1 MKFTLSVLALIAS
14 ANAWTMQFDCPRGS
28 GFEGSYSGSKNKG
41 CTSIPTYTKG
51 DHMVW
56 GNTKKSNRVLR
67 LYAAAP
73 CAAEQEIGHL
83 RKTGITSLAN
93 LFLPGESRIVNE

>member
-1 MKFTLSVLALIAS
+1 MKFTLSVLALVAS
-14 ANAWTMQFDCPRGS
+14 TNAWTMQFDCPRGS

-41 CTSIPTYTKG
+41 CTSIPTCTKG

-56 GNTKKSNRVLR
+56 GNTKKSNCVLR

-73 CAAEQEIGHL
+73 CAAEQEIGHS
-83 RKTGITSLAN
+83 KENWDHKFGQPVFAWGVTN
-93 LFLPGESRIVNE
+93 C